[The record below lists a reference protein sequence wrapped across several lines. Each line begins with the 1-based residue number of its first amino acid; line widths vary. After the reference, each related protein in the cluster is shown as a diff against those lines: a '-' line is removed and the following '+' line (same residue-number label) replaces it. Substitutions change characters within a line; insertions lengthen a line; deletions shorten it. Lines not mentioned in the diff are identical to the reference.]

1 MTSFWRQCW
10 LAFTAIAV
18 FGAFA
23 PARAQSAADYPSR
36 AVTLI
41 VPFAAGVSADLLFRG
56 LAEIASKHLGQPIIV
71 ENKSGGSGTLGVAQM
86 ATQKPDGYTIAQIPI
101 PVFRLPHMQKATY
114 HPTDSFSFVILVAGY
129 HLGAVVK
136 ADSPF
141 KKWQDVIDYAKANPG
156 KFTYTTIG
164 AATTNAIAMELAS
177 RESGVQ
183 MTHVPSKGGGESI
196 AALLGGHYNMM
207 VESPAWA
214 PMVQSGDLRLLLLL
228 GSERHPKYKDAPVL
242 KEVGY
247 TFDFDSPTGI
257 AGPKGMDPAIMKKI
271 HDAFKAAYDDPKSI
285 EIYDKFEFSRRYM
298 NSEDYAK
305 LAAKLSADEKAGL
318 EKVGLAKKD

>member
-36 AVTLI
+36 PVTLI

-114 HPTDSFSFVILVAGY
+114 HPTDSFSFLILVAGY

>member
-114 HPTDSFSFVILVAGY
+114 HPTDSFSFLILVAGY

>member
-1 MTSFWRQCW
+1 MTSFRRQLW
-10 LAFTAIAV
+10 LVLIAAMTLATANSV
-18 FGAFA
+18 
-23 PARAQSAADYPSR
+23 RAETAAEYPSR
-36 AVTLI
+36 PVTLI

-56 LAEIASKHLGQPIIV
+56 LADLASKHLGQPIIV

-86 ATQKPDGYTIAQIPI
+86 ATQKPDGYTLSQIPI
-101 PVFRLPHMQKATY
+101 PVFRLPHMQKTTF
-114 HPTDSFSFVILVAGY
+114 HPTDSFSFIILVAGY

-136 ADSPF
+136 ADGPF

-164 AATTNAIAMELAS
+164 AATTNGIAMELVM

-196 AALLGGHYNMM
+196 AGVLGGHYNMM

-214 PMVQSGDLRLLLLL
+214 PMVQSGDLRLLLML

-271 HDAFKAAYDDPKSI
+271 HDAFKAAYDDPKAP
-285 EIYDKFEFSRRYM
+285 EIYDKFEYSRRYM

-305 LAAKLSADEKAGL
+305 LAAKLSADEKATL